1 MDVQAALQETK
12 TYLELMRSKM
22 VPEPDDD
29 MRYVVALDTMLR
41 AYR

>member
-1 MDVQAALQETK
+1 MDIQAALQETK

-22 VPEPDDD
+22 VPEPDDN
-29 MRYVVALDTMLR
+29 MRYAVALDTVLH